1 MSKSIQIARELRL
14 AKLEYEVAQ
23 AQADERKAKY
33 EKLRYQLV
41 SEMVLD
47 NLPKFEL
54 DSEGD
59 IPKYTFR
66 LETKERWSPV
76 IENKDLLMT
85 KLKNEAPELF
95 TITAPTLSKYI
106 ADIVEMNGE
115 LPDSFKNLV
124 KKFDDTHVVVRTSK
138 NK

>member
-1 MSKSIQIARELRL
+1 MSKSVQTAKELRL
-14 AKLEYEVAQ
+14 AKLEYEIAQ
-23 AQADERKAKY
+23 ANADELKQRY
-33 EKLRYQLV
+33 EKLRHQLV
-41 SEMVLD
+41 SEMVMD
-47 NLPKFEL
+47 NMPKFEL
-54 DSEGD
+54 DSEGN

-66 LETKERWSPV
+66 LETKERWSPI

-106 ADIVEMNGE
+106 AEIVEINGE
-115 LPDSFKNLV
+115 LPNEFKNLV

-138 NK
+138 K